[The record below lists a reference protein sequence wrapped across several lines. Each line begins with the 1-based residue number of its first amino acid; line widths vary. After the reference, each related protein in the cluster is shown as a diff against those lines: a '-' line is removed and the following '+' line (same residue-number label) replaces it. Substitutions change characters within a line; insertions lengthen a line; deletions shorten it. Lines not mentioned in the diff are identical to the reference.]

1 MREQLS
7 VRGAITLCYSKPF
20 LRVQGGTRTCFAYG
34 DDNQV
39 VARRSCW
46 LRQMPVG
53 PFLEGENG
61 RSGGA
66 EGLIPFLDFVASN
79 ESQRDSKSGLE
90 GNSIQN
96 NLAILEAIL
105 FISREPLSARKL
117 AVLAGLSDPTEARTL
132 AKMLNDSYDRH
143 GYSFRIEE
151 IAGGLQLLT
160 RPQFARWIRRLEIA
174 PSEVLLSQ
182 GMLETLSI
190 IAYRQPVGRAEI
202 EAIRGVSCDEVLRQL
217 MQRDLVRIAG
227 RLEDLGRPYLYGTT
241 RKFLQVFG
249 LQSLEYLPRA
259 QKIREAEAEIASR
272 LAVQT
277 PTAQDMAPQRAE
289 E

>member
-1 MREQLS
+1 MREQLG
-7 VRGAITLCYSKPF
+7 VQGTLVPCYSKPF
-20 LRVQGGTRTCFAYG
+20 LTAQRCGWPISAMAEN
-34 DDNQV
+34 NQTT
-39 VARRSCW
+39 ARRSVW
-46 LRQMPVG
+46 LRHTP
-53 PFLEGENG
+53 LEGA
-61 RSGGA
+61 RGGA
-66 EGLIPFLDFVASN
+66 NDPCEAPEGTVAFLDFVTSS
-79 ESQRDSKSGLE
+79 ESPTE
-90 GNSIQN
+90 GKGGSEGKTAQN

-117 AVLAGLSDPTEARTL
+117 AMLAGLSDPTEARTL
-132 AKMLNDSYDRH
+132 AKLLNESYDRH

-160 RPQFARWIRRLEIA
+160 RPQFARWIRRLEMA
-174 PSEVLLSQ
+174 PGEILLSQ

-190 IAYRQPVGRAEI
+190 IAYRQPVERAEI

>member
-7 VRGAITLCYSKPF
+7 VRGRLTPCYSKPF
-20 LRVQGGTRTCFAYG
+20 LRVQTGSPPSLTSCDIQRWI
-34 DDNQV
+34 
-39 VARRSCW
+39 ARRSQW
-46 LRQMPVG
+46 LRQSPLDSELG
-53 PFLEGENG
+53 HIL
-61 RSGGA
+61 GGS
-66 EGLIPFLDFVASN
+66 EEYGGSIPFPEYVSSDAKALAEKVASPGKTV
-79 ESQRDSKSGLE
+79 RDD
-90 GNSIQN
+90 
-96 NLAILEAIL
+96 LAILEAIL
-105 FISREPLSARKL
+105 FVSREPLSARKL

-132 AKMLNDSYDRH
+132 AKLLNESYDRH

-174 PSEVLLSQ
+174 PGEILLSQ

-190 IAYRQPVGRAEI
+190 IAYRQPVERAEI

>member
-7 VRGAITLCYSKPF
+7 VRGRLTPCYSKPF
-20 LRVQGGTRTCFAYG
+20 LRVQTGSPPSPTSR
-34 DDNQV
+34 DNQRWI
-39 VARRSCW
+39 ARRSQW
-46 LRQMPVG
+46 LRQSPLDSELG
-53 PFLEGENG
+53 HIL
-61 RSGGA
+61 GGS
-66 EGLIPFLDFVASN
+66 EEYGGSIPFPEYVSSDAKAQVEKGASPGKTV
-79 ESQRDSKSGLE
+79 RDD
-90 GNSIQN
+90 
-96 NLAILEAIL
+96 LAILEAIL
-105 FISREPLSARKL
+105 FVSREPLSARKL

-132 AKMLNDSYDRH
+132 AKLLNESYDRH

-174 PSEVLLSQ
+174 PGEILLSQ

-190 IAYRQPVGRAEI
+190 IAYRQPVERAEI

-217 MQRDLVRIAG
+217 IQRDLVRIAG